1 MAIIAVLLLM
11 PNKPK
16 ATYHTN
22 QGQVFGTYYAIH
34 YESVSDLH
42 DSIRTLFAAFDGSMS
57 MFNPQSTLSRINRG
71 EDSVADE
78 YFVQMYRTAEDV
90 HLLSD
95 RAFDITVAP
104 LVNLWGF
111 GLKNRTHVEQAQ
123 VDSLLPFVGMEHLS
137 LVPLGDGQHFV
148 LRKSDA
154 AVQVDGGAIA
164 KGQSCDIIAS
174 LLSRNGSKNYL
185 VDIGGEVV
193 AHGCNPQGQF
203 MHMYYFDRY
212 ADGRRSRYFDWG
224 NYPAGGGGVTTEW
237 RIAYRISDKVP
248 LRLMW
253 CTRTFGRDGYMRD
266 GELKRAYS
274 TYIEARYD
282 QPLPYDITLSGVI
295 GITPWRSMYTG
306 FEKEFAV
313 VNLTVGLSKSWRLTE
328 YCSVDVG
335 GVVMF
340 NPSSMQPFWNIVTGV
355 TFD

>member
-1 MAIIAVLLLM
+1 MISS
-11 PNKPK
+11 
-16 ATYHTN
+16 
-22 QGQVFGTYYAIH
+22 Q
-34 YESVSDLH
+34 
-42 DSIRTLFAAFDGSMS
+42 R
-57 MFNPQSTLSRINRG
+57 NRG
-71 EDSVADE
+71 YLQRGLALSV
-78 YFVQMYRTAEDV
+78 
-90 HLLSD
+90 
-95 RAFDITVAP
+95 TVG
-104 LVNLWGF
+104 V
-111 GLKNRTHVEQAQ
+111 
-123 VDSLLPFVGMEHLS
+123 MLS
-137 LVPLGDGQHFV
+137 LFV
-148 LRKSDA
+148 LCATAQEVTQEAEQPATDIERNINSHFAWHVRAEIDA
-154 AVQVDGGAIA
+154 NYVWRGLYCGGLSLQTEADVSYYGFFANMWWNVGATDWKWGRRDASGKPVTGINPEVDMSLGYRY
-164 KGQSCDIIAS
+164 KGLMI
-174 LLSRNGSKNYL
+174 
-185 VDIGGEVV
+185 
-193 AHGCNPQGQF
+193 QF

-224 NYPAGGGGVTTEW
+224 NYPADGGGVTTEW

-328 YCSVDVG
+328 YCSVDMG

-340 NPSSMQPFWNIVTGV
+340 NPSSMQPLWNIVTGV

>member
-1 MAIIAVLLLM
+1 MISSQRNRGYLQRGLALSVTVGVMLSLFVQC
-11 PNKPK
+11 
-16 ATYHTN
+16 ATAQEVT
-22 QGQVFGTYYAIH
+22 QEAEWSATDIE
-34 YESVSDLH
+34 ESVNSH
-42 DSIRTLFAAFDGSMS
+42 FAWHVRAEIDA
-57 MFNPQSTLSRINRG
+57 NYVWRG
-71 EDSVADE
+71 L
-78 YFVQMYRTAEDV
+78 YC
-90 HLLSD
+90 
-95 RAFDITVAP
+95 
-104 LVNLWGF
+104 G
-111 GLKNRTHVEQAQ
+111 G
-123 VDSLLPFVGMEHLS
+123 LS
-137 LVPLGDGQHFV
+137 LQTEADVSYYGFFANMWWNVGATDWKWGWRDASGKPVTGINPEVDMSLGY
-148 LRKSDA
+148 RY
-154 AVQVDGGAIA
+154 
-164 KGQSCDIIAS
+164 KGLMI
-174 LLSRNGSKNYL
+174 
-185 VDIGGEVV
+185 
-193 AHGCNPQGQF
+193 QF

-340 NPSSMQPFWNIVTGV
+340 NPSSMQPLWNIVTGV